1 MKQPSLKLC
10 HLYPRRM
17 NIYGDRGNIQT
28 LSRRAEWRGIQLTVD
43 ELEIGQSVDLSTY
56 DLFFFGGG
64 QDVEQHNVAADLGPR
79 ANELKAAVHD
89 GAALLAV
96 CGGYQLLGNSY
107 RPNAQDE
114 LTGVGLFDVTT
125 VAGPKRLIGNVVA
138 KVVAAGMQT
147 KVVGFENHSG
157 LTTLGASAKP
167 FAYVAQGHGNNDKDK
182 TEGCLTKSAIG
193 TYLHGSLLPKN
204 PVVADWLL
212 QKAVHRTQS
221 EYELPPLESKLEEL
235 ANRQAVTL
243 FS

>member
-1 MKQPSLKLC
+1 MTPSLKLC

-28 LSRRAEWRGIQLTVD
+28 LSRRAEWRGLSLSVD
-43 ELEIGQSVDLSTY
+43 ELEIGQSRDLTQY

-64 QDVEQHNVAADLGPR
+64 QDVEQHAVAADLRPR
-79 ANELKAAVHD
+79 GAELREAVAD

-96 CGGYQLLGNSY
+96 CGGYQLLGRSY
-107 RPNAQDE
+107 RPNAHDE
-114 LTGVGLFDVTT
+114 LEGVGLFNAST

-138 KVVAAGMQT
+138 KVMEAGMQT
-147 KVVGFENHSG
+147 TVVGFENHSG
-157 LTTLGASAKP
+157 LTTLGADAKP
-167 FAYVAQGHGNNDKDK
+167 FAYVTRGHGNNGRDK
-182 TEGCLTKSAIG
+182 TEGCLTASAIG

-212 QKAVHRTQS
+212 ERAVRRRHPDYQ
-221 EYELPPLESKLEEL
+221 LPPLESAFEEA
-235 ANRQAVTL
+235 ANRQAVTM